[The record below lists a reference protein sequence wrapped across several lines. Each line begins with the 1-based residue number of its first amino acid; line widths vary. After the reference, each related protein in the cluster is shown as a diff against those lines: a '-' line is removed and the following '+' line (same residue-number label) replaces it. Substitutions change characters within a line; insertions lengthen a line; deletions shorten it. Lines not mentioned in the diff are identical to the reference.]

1 MLFHLL
7 RLKVTDCQ
15 QLARLWWL
23 AQSVKSQSNSYHL
36 LYFVVTVAI
45 LSFITPLLMLLPYTL
60 VWVWASSSTIA
71 RLTPIL
77 VAAIMSLKRPKN
89 QTIKP
94 LLIMTFCQLVIIG
107 AIWVAAGMIQN
118 DVFVSTTIYTHL
130 SYPHDFR
137 CKR

>member
-1 MLFHLL
+1 M
-7 RLKVTDCQ
+7 CQ
-15 QLARLWWL
+15 QLARFWWL
-23 AQSVKSQSNSYHL
+23 AQMVKSQSKSYHL
-36 LYFVVTVAI
+36 LYLVVTVAI

-77 VAAIMSLKRPKN
+77 VAAIMSLKGPKD

-94 LLIMTFCQLVIIG
+94 LLFMIFCQLVIIG

-118 DVFVSTTIYTHL
+118 DVFVSTTIYTRL
-130 SYPHDFR
+130 SYPHKFR